1 MAASQGAPD
10 EPPYETQ
17 RPSGPPQAS
26 SDWVFGNLSDLAFAG
41 NDSDLVMPPLGAH
54 NLVLA
59 VALYCFCIFVIFGN
73 VLVIVAVVR
82 ERVLHT
88 VTNYFIMSLAV
99 SDTIVGA
106 FVMTFGASLV
116 ATDGFWMF
124 GPVWCDLWHSFDVL
138 GSTASILNLCV
149 ISLDRYWAIRDP
161 FTYPNKMT
169 ERMACALIALV
180 WVCSSLISFPAIA
193 WWRAVSSPS
202 PEGICVFTD
211 NIGYLAFSS
220 VISFYGPLA
229 MMLIVYFRIYR
240 AATEQMRCLKL
251 GSKQVSVN
259 GSGHGLTTLRM
270 HRGGGSGRL
279 DQASVENDEDSAA
292 LSSSD
297 GFGSSRAN
305 LSAKN
310 VKNFSFSRKLAKFAK
325 ERKAAKTLGIVMGV
339 FIGCWLPFFIVNL
352 LSGVCYDC
360 ISQPDLVLAIVT
372 WLGWINSAMNP
383 VIYACWS
390 KDFRR

>member
-1 MAASQGAPD
+1 MATPQAPTAGPPGAL
-10 EPPYETQ
+10 
-17 RPSGPPQAS
+17 SGPSAATL
-26 SDWVFGNLSDLAFAG
+26 DVMLGNLSDASPTGNGSELA
-41 NDSDLVMPPLGAH
+41 MPPLGAH
-54 NLVLA
+54 SLVLA
-59 VALYCFCIFVIFGN
+59 VALYCFCIFVILGN

-82 ERVLHT
+82 DRVLHS

-169 ERMACALIALV
+169 ERTACALIALV

-202 PEGICVFTD
+202 PEGTCVFTD

-279 DQASVENDEDSAA
+279 DQTCVENDDDSAA
-292 LSSSD
+292 LGSSD
-297 GFGSSRAN
+297 GGFGSSRAN

-360 ISQPDLVLAIVT
+360 IAQPDLVLAIVT